1 MQLTNF
7 NNSQWQNEDSLVVAF
22 LYINFCTK
30 MKCTLLYM
38 VFCTKMKFR
47 PLYMVFGGTGAGQH
61 YPVGYL
67 SLLSPQARGASVMS
81 LMFQSVRKGICDEY
95 MTIWG
100 LRLRSSPAIFTGQGH
115 INKVILFQSVCNL
128 FQLVKKKFNF
138 FCNFFAF
145 FSSKKFQ
152 FFCNFFQ
159 FFEKNLASIYLS
171 VFVLVSF

>member
-1 MQLTNF
+1 MVNHMELTNF
-7 NNSQWQNEDSLVVAF
+7 NNSQWQNEDSLPAAF

-30 MKCTLLYM
+30 MKFPLLYM
-38 VFCTKMKFR
+38 VFCTKMKFP

-115 INKVILFQSVCNL
+115 INKVILFQSVCNFFQKNL
-128 FQLVKKKFNF
+128 NFVSIFFIIFLTFQLLFILFPTFQVFNF
-138 FCNFFAF
+138 QIRKFSKNF
-145 FSSKKFQ
+145 K
-152 FFCNFFQ
+152 
-159 FFEKNLASIYLS
+159 I
-171 VFVLVSF
+171 